1 MCIFSDRL
9 LLLNGIF
16 VLWKEEEAPGIPPD
30 QPEEGYFFLFL
41 KMNNNPPSSACSED
55 NLSYE
60 DLCAQIE
67 QEVIQRLKDERKEK
81 VAQQLEE
88 LKASLGDGH
97 SMEMDA
103 DFNNGGLLELERWM
117 KLAVHLQQCLE
128 DTEADLG
135 NQFSIL
141 GLLFDGG

>member
-1 MCIFSDRL
+1 
-9 LLLNGIF
+9 
-16 VLWKEEEAPGIPPD
+16 
-30 QPEEGYFFLFL
+30 
-41 KMNNNPPSSACSED
+41 MNNNPPPSACSED

-60 DLCAQIE
+60 DLRAQIE

-81 VAQQLEE
+81 VAQHLEE

-103 DFNNGGLLELERWM
+103 DFNGGLDLERWM

-135 NQFSIL
+135 NQFSSL